1 VSVDGFNDAGP
12 VADGLRQQ
20 GWSLTNVRKLCQ
32 GIAFAGPLLCMAACA
47 ALLPSPGAV
56 TPLVTWLI
64 VGVLSGDLN
73 VHPTPDT

>member
-1 VSVDGFNDAGP
+1 M
-12 VADGLRQQ
+12 ADGLGQR

-47 ALLPSPGAV
+47 ALLPAPSAV

-64 VGVLSGDLN
+64 VGVLSGGLASPPFLH
-73 VHPTPDT
+73 VQH